1 MEEKGFFEV
10 GEHFRGFVVERLLGK
25 GGIGAVYLV
34 RHEMLDTLYALKVL
48 DPEIAK
54 SNPTY
59 VKRFLR
65 EAKIAARIRHPNL
78 VSVNECGFDESRGL
92 YFLVMDYVPGGDL
105 RGAIAFTGKFAPE
118 DAAKIVA
125 QVASALQA
133 AQAYNVVH
141 RDIKPENIVI
151 QSDGKAKLVDLGIA
165 KAENID
171 DSLRTTT
178 ESVFGT
184 PTYVSPEQ
192 AMNAADVDARADI
205 YSLGI
210 VFFEMVTGRTPY
222 EGKNPAQI
230 LSQIMSD
237 DPTPDPRDFEPSIP
251 APFAVLIRRMTMK
264 DRDRRLA
271 SFDRVL
277 EELAKLGCDMG
288 LAASVK
294 AELTP
299 TESEGDGGGLGIDIE
314 KLPEGTDTLSFS
326 TDDPQIKKFVA
337 KLKRRRL
344 MRKVGFAAAIAAVVI
359 AIVLIVAL

>member
-1 MEEKGFFEV
+1 MEKELFAP
-10 GEHFRGFVVERLLGK
+10 GERFRGFVVERLLGK

-48 DPEIAK
+48 NPDIAV

-78 VSVNECGFDESRGL
+78 VSVNECGYDQERGL
-92 YFLVMDYVPGGDL
+92 YYLVMDYVPGGDL
-105 RGAIAFTGKFAPE
+105 RGAIAFSGKFAPE
-118 DAAKIVA
+118 AAARIVA

-133 AQAYNVVH
+133 AQAYHVVH
-141 RDIKPENIVI
+141 RDIKPENII
-151 QSDGKAKLVDLGIA
+151 LQSDGKVKLVDLGIA

-171 DSLRTTT
+171 DSLKTTT

-192 AMNAADVDARADI
+192 ATNAADVDLRADI

-210 VFFEMVTGRTPY
+210 VFFEMVTGKTPY
-222 EGKNPAQI
+222 GGKNPAQV
-230 LSQIMSD
+230 LAHIMCED
-237 DPTPDPRDFEPSIP
+237 ATPDPRDFDPTVP

-288 LAASVK
+288 LAVPVK
-294 AELTP
+294 GELTP
-299 TESEGDGGGLGIDIE
+299 TESGDSDGLGIDLE
-314 KLPEGTDTLSFS
+314 KLPEGKDTLSFD
-326 TDDPQIKKFVA
+326 TDDPQVKEFVA
-337 KLKRRRL
+337 KLKRRRML
-344 MRKVGFAAAIAAVVI
+344 RKVGFAAAVAATAA
-359 AIVLIVAL
+359 AILLVMLL